1 MLWCIACQCAVAW
14 SLMAASESPAT
25 LFELLYLYFPEAPLR
40 IAYDNGCNFLVY
52 ALNRDP
58 VWASRLRVFID
69 PPHFKGHTGCA
80 GSFNTGVPSLRFGGL
95 VLIGSRKMC

>member
-1 MLWCIACQCAVAW
+1 M
-14 SLMAASESPAT
+14 SASESPAT
-25 LFELLYLYFPEAPLR
+25 LFELLYLFFPEAPLR

-69 PPHFKGHTGCA
+69 TPHYKGHTGCA
-80 GSFNTGVPSLRFGGL
+80 GSFNTGT
-95 VLIGSRKMC
+95 SRSRLWSIIVS